1 MSPERATL
9 LHSPGRKPW
18 VNYWNI
24 FMSPKGAALP
34 RRKANARIIVPLL
47 RSSYFCVHVYP
58 GFHFG
63 LCPHCTLGFAGVSCL
78 KALVI
83 SLNIHN
89 NTASVVLCNG
99 LLMHLPCTNVRMSG
113 CKIVIAWPILKTS
126 ARSVQT
132 SAEVCADYGWSLYRL
147 QLKSPKSTTY
157 LQI

>member
-63 LCPHCTLGFAGVSCL
+63 LCPHCSLGFAGVACL

-83 SLNIHN
+83 SLNVDN
-89 NTASVVLCNG
+89 NTASA
-99 LLMHLPCTNVRMSG
+99 TQYSS
-113 CKIVIAWPILKTS
+113 I
-126 ARSVQT
+126 
-132 SAEVCADYGWSLYRL
+132 EF
-147 QLKSPKSTTY
+147 
-157 LQI
+157 